1 MGCCNKKNYILDHI
15 ENETKDFYFRII
27 RQEFIINQITEFNNK
42 SFKNYY
48 DFFNLTKQ
56 IGIHPNY
63 SFQIDYWEIAYTT
76 YSDYSLDGI
85 LFVFLFLC
93 KADKLKILNYIK
105 YYLRKNI
112 NHEKENDQ
120 DLVIN
125 LYEFKKILNVYFYCL
140 TRVPLLAYLKQ
151 KTDENNENER
161 KIRDKFSEDNIK
173 LYTDYVI
180 SKHVKKNFY
189 VNAGEF
195 LEDKIDFLINDKL
208 IRKTIY
214 KFVSKNVDLA
224 EEKEEYNSVKNNI
237 LDNEVNRLSVPT
249 EHNPLN
255 PKDKKLKK
263 ATTTC
268 CSSRQLVNKN
278 KTKIKVKD
286 KSRNSVVSK
295 TKKLI

>member
-27 RQEFIINQITEFNNK
+27 RQDFIINQITEFNNK
-42 SFKNYY
+42 SFNNYY

-76 YSDYSLDGI
+76 YSDHSLDGI

-93 KADKLKILNYIK
+93 KADKLNILNYIK

-214 KFVSKNVDLA
+214 KFVSKNVDLN
-224 EEKEEYNSVKNNI
+224 EEKDEYNSVKNNL
-237 LDNEVNRLSVPT
+237 LDIEVNKQSVPT

-255 PKDKKLKK
+255 PKIKIIKK
-263 ATTTC
+263 AITTC
-268 CSSRQLVNKN
+268 YSRKQTMNKN
-278 KTKIKVKD
+278 KTKVKD
-286 KSRNSVVSK
+286 KSRNSLVTKS
-295 TKKLI
+295 KKLI